1 MNNLGIYIHIPF
13 CIKKCNYC
21 DFLTIIG
28 SDQPKID
35 EYVRYLCKEIILM
48 NEYAQNKIVDTVYF
62 GGGTPSL
69 LSVNNINNIMNCIN
83 QHYNLSRDAEI
94 TIEINPETIDE
105 NWVKEISD
113 SGINRASVGFQN
125 SRREILNIIG
135 RQGSNE
141 HFIACIKWLNKYNI
155 TNISADIIL
164 GLPLMDVDKTI
175 DDANF
180 ICELNIPHISAY
192 SLILEKRTKLYRQ
205 VNSGEIV
212 LPSEDL
218 ERDIYHKFCDYVK
231 SQGYHRYEVSSFCKN
246 GYESRHNKKYW
257 DLSEYLGLGLGASG
271 LINNNRTKNPVR
283 ISEYYKR
290 LDDDNIPF
298 DIEYELSKND
308 MMSEYSFLAIR
319 TSRGIDKN
327 YFKNKFNV
335 KFDDVFNLKI
345 HEKNKLIINYN
356 NFVRLTEKGF
366 DLSNL
371 VEVDLLL

>member
-48 NEYAQNKIVDTVYF
+48 KEYAQNKIVDTVYF

-125 SRREILNIIG
+125 SRQEILNIIG

-175 DDANF
+175 YDANF

-231 SQGYHRYEVSSFCKN
+231 SKGYHRYEVSSFCKN

-290 LDDDNIPF
+290 LDDDNTSF
-298 DIEYELSKND
+298 DVEYELSKDD

-319 TSRGIDKN
+319 TSRGIDKKF
-327 YFKNKFNV
+327 FKE
-335 KFDDVFNLKI
+335 KFDLDFDNLFNLKV
-345 HEKNKLIINYN
+345 HEKNGLIINDRDS
-356 NFVRLTEKGF
+356 VRLTEKGF

>member
-205 VNSGEIV
+205 VNSCEIV

-290 LDDDNIPF
+290 LDDDNILF

-345 HEKNKLIINYN
+345 HEKNKLIINDN

>member
-48 NEYAQNKIVDTVYF
+48 KEYAQNKIVDTVYF

-125 SRREILNIIG
+125 SRQEILNIIG

-231 SQGYHRYEVSSFCKN
+231 SKGYHRYEVSSFCKN

-290 LDDDNIPF
+290 LDDHNTSF
-298 DIEYELSKND
+298 DVEYELSKDD

-319 TSRGIDKN
+319 TSRGIDKKF
-327 YFKNKFNV
+327 FKE
-335 KFDDVFNLKI
+335 KFDLDFDNLFNLKV
-345 HEKNKLIINYN
+345 HEKNGLIINDRDS
-356 NFVRLTEKGF
+356 VRLTEKGF

>member
-1 MNNLGIYIHIPF
+1 
-13 CIKKCNYC
+13 
-21 DFLTIIG
+21 
-28 SDQPKID
+28 
-35 EYVRYLCKEIILM
+35 
-48 NEYAQNKIVDTVYF
+48 
-62 GGGTPSL
+62 
-69 LSVNNINNIMNCIN
+69 
-83 QHYNLSRDAEI
+83 
-94 TIEINPETIDE
+94 
-105 NWVKEISD
+105 
-113 SGINRASVGFQN
+113 
-125 SRREILNIIG
+125 
-135 RQGSNE
+135 
-141 HFIACIKWLNKYNI
+141 
-155 TNISADIIL
+155 
-164 GLPLMDVDKTI
+164 MDVDKTI

-180 ICELNIPHISAY
+180 ICEFNIPHISAY
-192 SLILEKRTKLYRQ
+192 SLILENRTKLYKQ
-205 VNSGEIV
+205 VNNGEIV

-231 SQGYHRYEVSSFCKN
+231 SKGYHRYEVSSFCKN

-290 LDDDNIPF
+290 LDDHNTSF
-298 DIEYELSKND
+298 DVEYELSKND

-345 HEKNKLIINYN
+345 HEKNKLIINDN
-356 NFVRLTEKGF
+356 NFVRLTDKGF

-371 VEVDLLL
+371 VEIDLLL

>member
-28 SDQPKID
+28 SDQPKTD

-48 NEYAQNKIVDTVYF
+48 KEYAQNKIVDTVYF

-125 SRREILNIIG
+125 SRQEILNIIG

-175 DDANF
+175 YDTNF

-231 SQGYHRYEVSSFCKN
+231 SKGYHRYEVSSFCKN

-257 DLSEYLGLGLGASG
+257 DLSEYLGLGIGASG

-290 LDDDNIPF
+290 LDDENTSF
-298 DIEYELSKND
+298 DVEYELSKND

-319 TSRGIDKN
+319 TSRGIDKKF
-327 YFKNKFNV
+327 FKE
-335 KFDDVFNLKI
+335 KFDLDFDNLFNLKV
-345 HEKNKLIINYN
+345 HEKNGLIINDRDS
-356 NFVRLTEKGF
+356 VRLTEKGF

>member
-48 NEYAQNKIVDTVYF
+48 KEYAQNKIVDTVYF

-125 SRREILNIIG
+125 SRQEILNIIG
-135 RQGSNE
+135 RRGSNE
-141 HFIACIKWLNKYNI
+141 HFIACIKWLNMYNI

-192 SLILEKRTKLYRQ
+192 SLILENRTKLYKQ
-205 VNSGEIV
+205 VNNGEIV

-231 SQGYHRYEVSSFCKN
+231 SKGYHRYEVSSFCKN

-290 LDDDNIPF
+290 LDDHNTSF
-298 DIEYELSKND
+298 DVEYELSKND

-345 HEKNKLIINYN
+345 HEKNKLIVNDN
-356 NFVRLTEKGF
+356 NFVRLTDKGF

-371 VEVDLLL
+371 VEIDLLL

>member
-48 NEYAQNKIVDTVYF
+48 KEYAQNKIVDTVYF

-125 SRREILNIIG
+125 SRQEILNIIG

-192 SLILEKRTKLYRQ
+192 SLILENRTKLYKQ
-205 VNSGEIV
+205 VNNGEIV

-231 SQGYHRYEVSSFCKN
+231 SKGYHRYEVSSFCKN

-290 LDDDNIPF
+290 LDDDNTSF
-298 DIEYELSKND
+298 DVEYELSKDD

-319 TSRGIDKN
+319 TSRGIDKKF
-327 YFKNKFNV
+327 FKE
-335 KFDDVFNLKI
+335 KFDLDFDNLFNLKV
-345 HEKNKLIINYN
+345 HEKNGLIINDRDS
-356 NFVRLTEKGF
+356 VRLTEKGF

>member
-69 LSVNNINNIMNCIN
+69 LSVNNINNIMKCIN

-231 SQGYHRYEVSSFCKN
+231 SKGYHRYEVSSFCKN

-290 LDDDNIPF
+290 LDDDNTSF
-298 DIEYELSKND
+298 DVEYELSKND

-345 HEKNKLIINYN
+345 HEKNKLIVNDN
-356 NFVRLTEKGF
+356 NFVRLTDKGF

-371 VEVDLLL
+371 VEIDLLL